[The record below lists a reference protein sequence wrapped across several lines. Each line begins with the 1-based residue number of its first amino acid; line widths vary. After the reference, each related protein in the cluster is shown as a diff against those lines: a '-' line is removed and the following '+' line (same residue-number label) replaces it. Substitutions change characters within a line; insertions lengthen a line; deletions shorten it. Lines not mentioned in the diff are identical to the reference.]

1 MFGSLAL
8 EIGMSLALLY
18 LLLALLCSILNE
30 WVAGILN
37 MRANN
42 LWDGMRNLLYDS
54 KGTGLAK
61 DLYGHALVKNLGREG
76 KLPSYV
82 PSRTFAIALFDLVA
96 PRKDSTA
103 TRTLEEIRTKVAA
116 SETTNEEI
124 KQVLLALID
133 DAEGDLKKARENVE
147 RWYDDAMDRVS
158 GWYKRKAQLLIFVW
172 ALVVVCAVNADTI
185 IIANT
190 LARDSTLRASMVA
203 MAESTVK
210 ETQPQNAK
218 EIAGQLKQLTN
229 ELGLPIGWSSE
240 PNLPVSVP
248 RTVGDWVLKLMGL
261 FLTTGAVSLGAPFW
275 FDVLNKLVNIRS
287 SGKRPEK
294 LPQSEKS
301 QEPEKSQQAKGPST

>member
-8 EIGMSLALLY
+8 EIAMSLALLY

-30 WVAGILN
+30 WVAGFLN

-54 KGTGLAK
+54 EGTGLAK
-61 DLYGHALVKNLGREG
+61 ELYGHALVKNLGRAG

-96 PRKDSTA
+96 PLKDSTT
-103 TRTLEEIRTKVAA
+103 TRTLAEIRTKVTT
-116 SETTNEEI
+116 SKKTNEEV

-133 DAEGDLKKARENVE
+133 EADGDLKKARENVE

-158 GWYKRKAQLLIFVW
+158 GWYKRKAQLLIFAW

-185 IIANT
+185 TIANT
-190 LARDSTLRASMVA
+190 LARDTTLRASMVA

-210 ETQPQNAK
+210 EAQPQTAK
-218 EIAGQLKQLTN
+218 EITEQLKQLTK

-240 PNLPVSVP
+240 PNLSVSVP
-248 RTVGDWVLKLMGL
+248 HTVGDWVLKLMGL

-275 FDVLNKLVNIRS
+275 FDVLNKLVNLRS
-287 SGKRPEK
+287 SGNRPEK
-294 LPQSEKS
+294 RQQSEKT
-301 QEPEKSQQAKGPST
+301 QEPEKSQQTKAPKA

>member
-8 EIGMSLALLY
+8 EIAMSLALLY

-30 WVAGILN
+30 WLAGFLN

-54 KGTGLAK
+54 EGTGLAGK
-61 DLYGHALVKNLGREG
+61 LYDHALVKNLARPGQR
-76 KLPSYV
+76 PSYM
-82 PSRTFAIALFDLVA
+82 PSRTFAMALFDLIA
-96 PRKDSTA
+96 PVEGSTT
-103 TRTLEEIRTKVAA
+103 TRTLQDIRSRVAA
-116 SETTNEEI
+116 SDTNKDV

-133 DAEGDLKKARENVE
+133 DAGDDLKKARENVE

-158 GWYKRKAQLLIFVW
+158 GWYKRKAQLLIFAW
-172 ALVVVCAVNADTI
+172 ALAVTCSVNADTI
-185 IIANT
+185 LIANT
-190 LARDSTLRASMVA
+190 LARDATLRASMVA

-210 ETQPQNAK
+210 EAQPQNAK

-229 ELGLPIGWSSE
+229 EFGLPIGWSRE
-240 PNLPVSVP
+240 PNLPVSLP
-248 RTVGDWVLKLMGL
+248 DSAGDWAIKIMGL
-261 FLTTGAVSLGAPFW
+261 LLTTGAVSLGAPFW

-294 LPQSEKS
+294 GQQQENVQQSEKP
-301 QEPEKSQQAKGPST
+301 QLAKSPSA